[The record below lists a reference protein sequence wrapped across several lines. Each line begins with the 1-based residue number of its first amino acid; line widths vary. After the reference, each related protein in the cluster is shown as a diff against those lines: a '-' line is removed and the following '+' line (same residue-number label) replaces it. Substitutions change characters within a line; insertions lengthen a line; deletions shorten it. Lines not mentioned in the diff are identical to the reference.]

1 MGEERGRVGHGHP
14 GGGGCASYVL
24 ADADVGATIKIRAS
38 FTDDAGNREELTSAA
53 TARVEPPPLTAEF
66 SGMPAEHD
74 GSRLFSFEL
83 VFSDNSRGV
92 SRTPRSG
99 TARSR

>member
-1 MGEERGRVGHGHP
+1 M
-14 GGGGCASYVL
+14 L

-83 VFSDNSRGV
+83 VFSDNSRGG